1 MMEMI
6 KFITCSAVVLH
17 EGYKSGVGF
26 EGYKS
31 SIQHEVFDKP
41 IGDSYIDCLSLLIIH
56 YILLISYL
64 ILLYISI
71 FLS

>member
-6 KFITCSAVVLH
+6 KFITCNAVVVH

-31 SIQHEVFDKP
+31 SIQYEVFDKP
-41 IGDSYIDCLSLLIIH
+41 IGD
-56 YILLISYL
+56 
-64 ILLYISI
+64 
-71 FLS
+71 